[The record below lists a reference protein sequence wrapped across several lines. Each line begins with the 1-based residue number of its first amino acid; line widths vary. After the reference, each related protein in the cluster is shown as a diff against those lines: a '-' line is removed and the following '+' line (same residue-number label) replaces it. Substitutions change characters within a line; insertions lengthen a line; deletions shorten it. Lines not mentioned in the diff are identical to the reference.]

1 MNSDGKEKQCLCR
14 GERKSRR
21 GAREKSRG
29 NGWFFYLDCPDGF
42 MGVYMSKLI
51 KL

>member
-1 MNSDGKEKQCLCR
+1 MPVDRNKARDFVLTSRDGAETK
-14 GERKSRR
+14 GHP
-21 GAREKSRG
+21 GA
-29 NGWFFYLDCPDGF
+29 F